1 MQFLVDLVL
10 IIIYICVFLF
20 FVGWIW
26 RTWMFYINQRFLDSL
41 QWAMLEIR
49 LPREIDKS
57 PVAMEMALHSILQAG
72 GVGNW
77 RKKYVDGALPT
88 YSSLEIAS
96 DEGIVR
102 FYLRVQKKLRP
113 LMEESLYAHYPGIE
127 IVEAPDY
134 TSKIRYTH
142 LSKDV
147 SIWGARYKLNK
158 TWAYPIKTYV
168 DFKLDEGQKE
178 EQKVDPIT
186 TLLEFMGSVTK
197 GEHVWFQIVLSD
209 ESNFDGKKF
218 PKLVDPDKDRKF
230 GPVNIYDAVE
240 KEKARIRTK
249 AIRKKGEEVIDQYGN
264 VIKRNV
270 GEEEKSLTYG
280 DDIVEQKKEMELTVE
295 EKFMIESANK
305 KISKPGVAAVI
316 RLLYVTKKENF
327 NPAHINEVISVLKP
341 YKGMNEFGFSPTD
354 PYDFPWETQGGMRP
368 KWRGEELFDAYV
380 EREGVAPLFHE
391 SDSMSSKLDRFF
403 ANDTMKARKTFNM
416 FWNIFFHP
424 FHRAEPTELSLYN
437 LEEIATLWHFPGM
450 VATTPTLPRIDST
463 KGMAPVNLPQ

>member
-1 MQFLVDLVL
+1 
-10 IIIYICVFLF
+10 
-20 FVGWIW
+20 
-26 RTWMFYINQRFLDSL
+26 
-41 QWAMLEIR
+41 
-49 LPREIDKS
+49 
-57 PVAMEMALHSILQAG
+57 
-72 GVGNW
+72 
-77 RKKYVDGALPT
+77 
-88 YSSLEIAS
+88 
-96 DEGIVR
+96 
-102 FYLRVQKKLRP
+102 
-113 LMEESLYAHYPGIE
+113 MEESLYAHYPGIE
-127 IVEAPDY
+127 IVEAADY

-147 SIWGARYKLNK
+147 SIWGARYFLKK

-209 ESNFDGKKF
+209 ESNFDGNKF
-218 PKLVDPDKDRKF
+218 PKLIDPELKDDNKEPLRVTIAEAVDKK
-230 GPVNIYDAVE
+230 
-240 KEKARIRTK
+240 KAEIRGVVVH
-249 AIRKKGEEVIDQYGN
+249 KKGEPILDDDGNPKTRKVGDEEV
-264 VIKRNV
+264 K
-270 GEEEKSLTYG
+270 LTYG
-280 DDIVEQKKEMELTVE
+280 TEKTEKKRETELTVE

-316 RLLYVTKKENF
+316 RLVYITKKENF
-327 NPAHINEVISVLKP
+327 NAAHINEVISVLKP
-341 YKGMNEFGFSPTD
+341 YKGLNEFSMSPTD

-391 SDSMSSKLDRFF
+391 SDSMSSRLDRFF